1 MQCWIGMG
9 TGRSVLNKPGSQA
22 PIVALEFKAS
32 KEFQKLTSNT
42 KPPQDVR
49 SN

>member
-1 MQCWIGMG
+1 MG
-9 TGRSVLNKPGSQA
+9 TGRSVLIDKNKPGSQA